1 MMHIAV
7 VLTTYNRPDALSA
20 VLEGYLAQTDKN
32 FEVVVAD
39 DGSTIKTKHVVAT
52 YQARAGFKVSHVWQK
67 DIGFRAAAIR
77 NRALALTSADYIIF
91 SDGDCIPLPTFVRQ
105 HRCLAEPGWFLAG
118 NRILLSETFTHRV
131 LTDNLPIHAWTIAQ
145 WVCALM
151 RKDINRLI
159 PLLSIPVTTPMRK
172 LKAHG
177 WNGVMTCNLSAW
189 RDDLMRINGLDE
201 VYSGWG
207 LEDSDLAI
215 RLLRSGV
222 CRKSV
227 RFAAPVLHLWHK
239 ENDRTSLTNNRRQL
253 HDLLHSE
260 RIFASRG
267 VQQYL

>member
-1 MMHIAV
+1 MMRIAV
-7 VLTTYNRPDALSA
+7 IVTTYNRPDALSV
-20 VLEGYLAQTDKN
+20 VLEGYLAQTDKD
-32 FEVVVAD
+32 FEVIVAD
-39 DGSTIKTKHVVAT
+39 DGSTIETNQVIAT
-52 YQARAGFKVSHVWQK
+52 YQTHVDLKLSHVWQK

-91 SDGDCIPLPTFVRQ
+91 SDGDCIPLPTFVAQ
-105 HRCLAEPGWFLAG
+105 HRLLAEPGWFLTG
-118 NRILLSETFTHRV
+118 NRILLSEAFTHRV
-131 LTDNLPIHAWTIAQ
+131 LKDNLPIHTWTTGR
-145 WVCALM
+145 WVFALM
-151 RKDINRLI
+151 KKDINRLM
-159 PLLSIPVTTPMRK
+159 PLLSLPIATPLRK
-172 LKAHG
+172 LRAHS
-177 WNGVMTCNLSAW
+177 WNGAMTCNLSAW
-189 RDDLMRINGLDE
+189 REDLMRINGLDE

-222 CRKSV
+222 CRKSL